1 MPPWRRPNAWLSRQL
16 NGILRYDFE
25 YKEIPLASAARK
37 FREKHKVNITVA
49 EIEHCVRDS
58 LRQGE
63 PYFEYL
69 AGDPATIAA
78 ALEPGWKRRYENHGD
93 DDDDWEDYWG
103 NWRQWGNSKEGGGSS
118 GDGGTKTMQA
128 KKEEQQVKK
137 DDGDDDV
144 EAESKLC
151 VDQLKERIR
160 KAESVEDIAKVESVI
175 KTGVRRGG
183 RLGFLLKQAFPSFK
197 QEDDDEEDN
206 WGQWGGSRPLPES
219 LGRSVKEEA
228 GGRSVKKEAEEQS
241 RRAQKVSEE
250 AGGRSVK
257 NEEQQVK
264 KDEKDDGGTKTM
276 QAKKEEQQVK
286 KDEKDDAGTKPM
298 QAKKEDQQ
306 VKKDEDE
313 LQVKNE
319 DGAKREEPSS
329 SPPNSP
335 PHDEHATTAKNC
347 PPCPAYDSWEAPP
360 VAALRPPPPPP
371 PRQRSWVISEPP
383 PAKHPGPKVMWAR
396 PPPNTWARPP
406 PSVID
411 LG

>member
-16 NGILRYDFE
+16 NGILRYDFQ

-37 FREKHKVNITVA
+37 FREKHKVNLTVA

-137 DDGDDDV
+137 D
-144 EAESKLC
+144 
-151 VDQLKERIR
+151 
-160 KAESVEDIAKVESVI
+160 
-175 KTGVRRGG
+175 
-183 RLGFLLKQAFPSFK
+183 
-197 QEDDDEEDN
+197 
-206 WGQWGGSRPLPES
+206 
-219 LGRSVKEEA
+219 
-228 GGRSVKKEAEEQS
+228 
-241 RRAQKVSEE
+241 
-250 AGGRSVK
+250 
-257 NEEQQVK
+257 
-264 KDEKDDGGTKTM
+264 EKDDGGTKT
-276 QAKKEEQQVK
+276 
-286 KDEKDDAGTKPM
+286 M

-406 PSVID
+406 PSMID